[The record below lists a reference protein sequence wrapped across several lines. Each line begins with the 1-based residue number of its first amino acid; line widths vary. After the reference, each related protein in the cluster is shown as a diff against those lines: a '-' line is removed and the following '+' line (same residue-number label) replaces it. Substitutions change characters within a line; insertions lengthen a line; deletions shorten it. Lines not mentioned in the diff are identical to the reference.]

1 CTSDELKQFFSSF
14 GFVTGSKIIKD
25 NEGVSKGYGFISFER
40 KSDAQ
45 KVLRMVIAF
54 LQNLCVGLGL
64 HRLGRF
70 LRTQVWSFRTQVWSF
85 RTQVWSFRTQVW
97 SFRTQVWS
105 FRTQVWSF
113 RTQVWSFRTQ
123 VWSFRTQVWS
133 FRTQVWSFRT
143 QVWSF
148 RTQAWSFRTQAW
160 SFRTRAWSFRIE
172 IWSLRIDHREKR
184 LRIGP
189 AIRRSNE
196 LGRHMKKESPEDTYL
211 ARNGVSLSLN
221 NAIFSSAEYPAMT
234 FDANSMPS
242 PYPMTSTLNIGSP
255 YCPKMF
261 NYPSSCAVSGCT
273 ISQNAKE
280 CCAMENQGCAFI
292 ACSTPYIQM

>member
-1 CTSDELKQFFSSF
+1 MEMSDEGVLTYIFPNSGIVVPNRIFVGGIPYGCTSDELKQFFSSF

-45 KVLRMVIAF
+45 NVLRMGTVF
-54 LQNLCVGLGL
+54 
-64 HRLGRF
+64 F
-70 LRTQVWSFRTQVWSF
+70 
-85 RTQVWSFRTQVW
+85 
-97 SFRTQVWS
+97 
-105 FRTQVWSF
+105 
-113 RTQVWSFRTQ
+113 
-123 VWSFRTQVWS
+123 
-133 FRTQVWSFRT
+133 
-143 QVWSF
+143 
-148 RTQAWSFRTQAW
+148 
-160 SFRTRAWSFRIE
+160 
-172 IWSLRIDHREKR
+172 REKR

-196 LGRHMKKESPEDTYL
+196 LGRRMKKESLEDTYL

-234 FDANSMPS
+234 YDANSMPS

-255 YCPKMF
+255 HCPKMF
-261 NYPSSCAVSGCT
+261 NCPSSYAVSGCM
-273 ISQNAKE
+273 ISQTAKE
-280 CCAMENQGCAFI
+280 CCAMEKTALPQSTIVRHDLFNQGCAFI